1 MKPETR
7 FATTLVASL
16 VLWTPT
22 LLAVL
27 NGNVQLPDAALWYL
41 AALVVSYVAIG
52 AFNALLL
59 SYHRQNAM
67 AEAQRD
73 AEALAERL
81 QQLDRERA
89 ARAADTPAPTAPV
102 TRAEHQPSPV
112 E

>member
-7 FATTLVASL
+7 FATTLLASL
-16 VLWTPT
+16 VLWSPT

-27 NGNVQLPDAALWYL
+27 HGGVALPDAALWYL
-41 AALVVSYVAIG
+41 LALVVSYLAIG
-52 AFNALLL
+52 GFNALLL

-81 QQLDRERA
+81 AQLDRERA
-89 ARAADTPAPTAPV
+89 AHAAETASVGEPN
-102 TRAEHQPSPV
+102 AGGV

>member
-7 FATTLVASL
+7 FATTLLASL
-16 VLWTPT
+16 VLWSPT

-27 NGNVQLPDAALWYL
+27 HGGVGLPDAAIWYL
-41 AALVVSYVAIG
+41 LALVVSYLAIG
-52 AFNALLL
+52 GFNALLL

-81 QQLDRERA
+81 AQLDRERA
-89 ARAADTPAPTAPV
+89 AHAAEAASVGEPNAGG
-102 TRAEHQPSPV
+102 V